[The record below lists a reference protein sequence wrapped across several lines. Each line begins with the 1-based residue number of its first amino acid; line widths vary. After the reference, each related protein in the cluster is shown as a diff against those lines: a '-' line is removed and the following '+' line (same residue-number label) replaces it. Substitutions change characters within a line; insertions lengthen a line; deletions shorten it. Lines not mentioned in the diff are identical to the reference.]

1 MLDEEDRPLTFLRFG
16 IQRKKDFLRDVKKAF
31 DGLVLPGNILLYQ
44 YRSTPL
50 AVFMCERPFFVD
62 PMSYLFGQP
71 FEDFKQRVQKGP
83 RFKPSFHRLMEGH
96 GFKNPDKFLPYDYT
110 EILRFLNSS
119 EHNLSIFVDKA
130 LSFQKNN
137 VWERIQEAQELMTE
151 DQKIGLEQGNYQPKF
166 LIPPYF
172 LYATRKGGGRALT
185 TDLNA
190 RILEYCWGE
199 KAKWGDLFPM
209 VFVRKESFGSDLR
222 SEIVSIVKNY
232 RFPGYCIWVED
243 FDERQAT
250 SSHVLE
256 LIDLIHTLSEEGS
269 QVVML
274 YGGFFSMLLYHFGL
288 TCVCHGLAYGEAR
301 SMTAAAQ
308 QGSGPAPIRYY
319 IMDLHSFLTL
329 DSALI
334 ILRNRPDLICS
345 CPLCQRVIGRDPER
359 VTRFNDEEALAEMHF
374 LWNRNQERKMIG
386 ETSLKG
392 LIQDL
397 DNTLILN
404 EDIERITKRYRVYGG
419 YEERPIINPK
429 EYIPEWKA
437 ALEEAVQVNR

>member
-96 GFKNPDKFLPYDYT
+96 GFRNPNNFLPYDYT

-119 EHNLSIFVDKA
+119 ERNLSVFADDA

-137 VWERIQEAQELMTE
+137 VWETIQEAQDLMTE
-151 DQKIGLEQGNYQPKF
+151 DQKIGLEEANYQPKF

-172 LYATRKGGGRALT
+172 LYVMGKEGRRALT

-190 RILEYCWGE
+190 RILDHCWSG
-199 KAKWGDLFPM
+199 KTKWGDLFPM
-209 VFVRKESFGSDLR
+209 VFLRKESLESDLR
-222 SEIVSIVKNY
+222 NEVVSIVKNY
-232 RFPGYCIWVED
+232 KFPGYCIWVED

-250 SSHVLE
+250 RSQVRA
-256 LIDLIHTLSEEGS
+256 LIDLIRALSEGDC

-274 YGGFFSMLLYHFGL
+274 YGGFFSMLLFHFGL

-301 SMTAAAQ
+301 SITAAAQ

-319 IMDLHSFLTL
+319 IIGLHSFLTL
-329 DSALI
+329 NNALI
-334 ILRNRPDLICS
+334 ILRSRPDLICS
-345 CPLCQRVIGRDPER
+345 CPICQRVIGGDPER

-374 LWNRNQERKMIG
+374 LWNRNEERKMIG
-386 ETSLKG
+386 ETRLEG

-397 DNTLILN
+397 DYTLTLN
-404 EDIERITKRYRVYGG
+404 EDIESITKRYRVYGG
-419 YEERPIINPK
+419 YEERPVIDPR
-429 EYIPEWKA
+429 YIREWKA
-437 ALEEAVQVNR
+437 ALEEAAGINK